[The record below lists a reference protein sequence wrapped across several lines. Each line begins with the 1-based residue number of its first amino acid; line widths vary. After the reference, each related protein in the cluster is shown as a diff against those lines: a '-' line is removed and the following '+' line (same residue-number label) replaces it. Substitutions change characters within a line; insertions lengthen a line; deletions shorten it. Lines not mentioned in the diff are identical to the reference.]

1 MVSIPWLVLRETEAQ
16 RREAA
21 CSGVEVGRWVLL
33 VLVLQGWSGS
43 VFWVRLSKIKGWHS
57 GTDYFS
63 PFPMVPAWPL
73 HAPRV
78 PQQMCWEAWSK
89 AGIAIPT
96 VHPLPGLLGRQGAEG
111 CRPELGTCVS
121 PPQSHWVLLFL
132 LSSLLTLMPVYLLA
146 FAISS
151 LLSASL
157 PCRTQPAALILQHQF
172 CLLPAEEQ
180 IQ

>member
-1 MVSIPWLVLRETEAQ
+1 M
-16 RREAA
+16 
-21 CSGVEVGRWVLL
+21 LL

-96 VHPLPGLLGRQGAEG
+96 VHPLPGLLEGAWAV
-111 CRPELGTCVS
+111 RELRAAD
-121 PPQSHWVLLFL
+121 
-132 LSSLLTLMPVYLLA
+132 LSWARVCPHPNPTGFCSFCFPLSLL
-146 FAISS
+146 
-151 LLSASL
+151 
-157 PCRTQPAALILQHQF
+157 
-172 CLLPAEEQ
+172 
-180 IQ
+180 